1 MTDDQTPTERYQ
13 SFLDANNEASQLLLP
28 QKEKKVVND
37 RTVQVMSEELK
48 QRSEK
53 FQLDV
58 TEDNRISV
66 QEGKQKLSDAYIAA
80 QEQLLDSQV
89 RALVRHSDQGGHA
102 ESWAMINTITGKI
115 PSLTGKIRGNS
126 PEEWVTKWRDHFSS
140 FLRQPLAVE
149 NPDED
154 IEPIHGPLNI
164 STDPFKP
171 V

>member
-1 MTDDQTPTERYQ
+1 MKVKSCFDLLMTDDQTPTERYQ

-66 QEGKQKLSDAYIAA
+66 QEGKQKL
-80 QEQLLDSQV
+80 
-89 RALVRHSDQGGHA
+89 
-102 ESWAMINTITGKI
+102 
-115 PSLTGKIRGNS
+115 
-126 PEEWVTKWRDHFSS
+126 
-140 FLRQPLAVE
+140 
-149 NPDED
+149 
-154 IEPIHGPLNI
+154 LN
-164 STDPFKP
+164 
-171 V
+171 